1 METLQSFKA
10 KKQHQHRAKD
20 LTRVMQLGNGQ
31 YITTI
36 PRELTR
42 WKKIS
47 KGSMMK
53 WSDGGPGRVLL
64 EVFDYNAT

>member
-20 LTRVMQLGNGQ
+20 LTRAMQLGNGQ

-36 PRELTR
+36 PREITR
-42 WKKIS
+42 WKKIA
-47 KGSMMK
+47 KGSMLK
-53 WSDGGPGRVLL
+53 WSDAGTGRILL
-64 EVFDYNAT
+64 EIEDKAV